1 MECPVCFEE
10 LTASNSNILLC
21 NHKLCINCTNKLRT
35 KTCPLCRR
43 PFYINKINNE
53 DNEEQDVNLLHNFFD
68 DDNLGENYS
77 IRTRTR
83 TRTRNRTRNRNR
95 NRNDVILP
103 PPTIISFIS
112 VDELN
117 EINNQINPIIQ
128 NTIETPILE
137 NKNKTKY
144 IINHKNISK
153 YERK

>member
-10 LTASNSNILLC
+10 LNASNSNILLC

-53 DNEEQDVNLLHNFFD
+53 DNEDQDINLLHIFFD
-68 DDNLGENYS
+68 DDNLGENY
-77 IRTRTR
+77 RTRNR
-83 TRTRNRTRNRNR
+83 IRNRNRTRNRNR
-95 NRNDVILP
+95 NRNLDGITLP
-103 PPTIISFIS
+103 PPSIISFIS
-112 VDELN
+112 DDELN
-117 EINNQINPIIQ
+117 EINNQINPMVQ
-128 NTIETPILE
+128 NTIETPNLE

-144 IINHKNISK
+144 FINHKNISK